1 MKPAAPHRPCQSDR
15 HSEERREDVTE
26 NRGGRFR
33 SESVSVLDRHDLPP
47 LVSQLDIADRLG
59 VTRHAVK
66 QWRRRHG
73 DFPLPALY
81 IDLGEKPV
89 WVWSDVWAWALK
101 RMKRMRAR

>member
-1 MKPAAPHRPCQSDR
+1 MAPGGSLRRTRQATASELAGGPSAKPAASPAQSDR

-81 IDLGEKPV
+81 IDLGEK
-89 WVWSDVWAWALK
+89 
-101 RMKRMRAR
+101 